1 MEDGGCGE
9 DTFSV
14 AAGPVTMT
22 RPSSASFAQFFP
34 AAPRAARDRA
44 IEREKEKARKEALES
59 PSSALADKTT
69 LSRQHPPSAADRPAD
84 PALATSRR
92 EPSVSD
98 PSHTP
103 ADDIDSF
110 RVDIPNTVGSE
121 SSHTSI
127 ASSVANS
134 SVRTNGVAVTKNA
147 SLSHLTPL
155 TSIDS
160 PSPTVA
166 PPSTKPD
173 TSTDSYLNNSNA
185 PSLKPDASS
194 DSATAVDPSNI
205 SYRPPARDPS
215 LRVQVIKATFDA
227 VVDRSSRDKKKPRY
241 KEFGLVRKH
250 IKYSARLGERH
261 LLICGNFG

>member
-1 MEDGGCGE
+1 
-9 DTFSV
+9 
-14 AAGPVTMT
+14 MT

-44 IEREKEKARKEALES
+44 IEREREKARKEALES
-59 PSSALADKTT
+59 PSSAPTDKTPV
-69 LSRQHPPSAADRPAD
+69 SRQSAPGAASRPDD

-92 EPSVSD
+92 EPSFSD
-98 PSHTP
+98 PARTP

-110 RVDIPNTVGSE
+110 RADIPNTVGSE

-127 ASSVANS
+127 ASSIANS
-134 SVRTNGVAVTKNA
+134 SVRTNGVAVSKNA
-147 SLSHLTPL
+147 SHSHLTPL
-155 TSIDS
+155 TTIDS
-160 PSPTVA
+160 PSPIVA

-173 TSTDSYLNNSNA
+173 SSTHLSSNHSNGH
-185 PSLKPDASS
+185 SLQPDAPS
-194 DSATAVDPSNI
+194 DSAAAVNLSNI
-205 SYRPPARDPS
+205 SDRPPARDPS

-227 VVDRSSRDKKKPRY
+227 PVDRSSRDKKKPRY

-261 LLICGNFG
+261 LPICGEFG